1 MVRPMSLQP
10 PQNVVPL
17 VSVLG
22 VQRRMLGLTL
32 PQMATLTGI
41 DKGTL
46 SRYERGLTPSPEHAR
61 RLAEALAEAA
71 RGGEAA

>member
-1 MVRPMSLQP
+1 MVRDMSLQRP
-10 PQNVVPL
+10 ENVVPL

-22 VQRRMLGLTL
+22 VQRRMLGLSL
-32 PQMATLTGI
+32 PVLAALTGI

-61 RLAEALAEAA
+61 RLAEVLAEAA
-71 RGGEAA
+71 RKGAAA

>member
-1 MVRPMSLQP
+1 MSLQRTDK
-10 PQNVVPL
+10 VLPL

-32 PQMATLTGI
+32 PQVALLTGI

-46 SRYERGLTPSPEHAR
+46 SRYERGLTPTPEHAR
-61 RLAEALAEAA
+61 RLAEVLAQAA
-71 RGGEAA
+71 RDVGGEAA